1 MIIDKLYEEAL
12 RSPVCVGLDFRFS
25 LLPEYLKEAS
35 MSLEDKIFKYN
46 RHLVEATK
54 DLVACYKLQI
64 ACYEALGIEGLQAYS
79 RTVQYIRDS
88 KKIVIGDV
96 KRGDVESTAEYY
108 AQAHFTGDFEVDLVT
123 MNPYLG
129 KDSISPYFKYLET
142 GEKGIFVL
150 IHTSNESSRD
160 FQELKV
166 EGESLYMKVAQKVNE
181 WGEPFI
187 GASGLSLIGGVAGLT
202 FPEDMIRIWQ
212 ACPHAFF
219 LIPGYGIQ
227 GGKSIDLSP
236 LLKGKRR
243 FVINSSRDIIGA
255 HKGIKE
261 DHHFAECAREKVQM
275 MKEDIFKWQ
284 R

>member
-1 MIIDKLYEEAL
+1 MIIDRLYEEAL

-25 LLPEYLKEAS
+25 LLPEYLKES
-35 MSLEDKIFKYN
+35 SVSLVDKIFTYN

-64 ACYEALGIEGLQAYS
+64 ACYEALGIEGLKAYS
-79 RTVQYIRDS
+79 RTVHYIRDR

-96 KRGDVESTAEYY
+96 KRGDVEATAEYY
-108 AQAHFTGDFEVDLVT
+108 AQAHFTGDFEVDFVT

-129 KDSISPYFKYLET
+129 KDSIKPYLKYLET
-142 GEKGIFVL
+142 GNKGIFVL

-166 EGESLYMKVAQKVNE
+166 EGEPLYMEVAQKVNE

-187 GASGLSLIGGVAGLT
+187 GSSGLSLIGGVAGLT
-202 FPEDMIRIWQ
+202 FPEDMISIWQ
-212 ACPHAFF
+212 ACPHTFF

-227 GGKSIDLSP
+227 GGKSIALSP

-243 FVINSSRDIIGA
+243 FIINSSRDIIGA

-261 DHHFAECAREKVQM
+261 DQHFAECAREKVQM